1 MRSSTIVLI
10 FAAVVALFFVISK
23 SFSDQDKDLPVQPIK
38 LESSLQTA
46 VGYGDAR
53 KIISGQ
59 PVESDVPGYWKVAFD
74 ARIPLDDKAYL
85 VALVSKTVPDSL
97 LVYGEEIFVTVIYLH
112 DSPPMPVYLGEPAV
126 LHEAVR
132 E

>member
-1 MRSSTIVLI
+1 MRSNTIAI
-10 FAAVVALFFVISK
+10 IIAIITIGFMFTGCGASK
-23 SFSDQDKDLPVQPIK
+23 NEGPAQPIK
-38 LESSLQTA
+38 LESSPQTA

-97 LVYGEEIFVTVIYLH
+97 LVYGEEIFVRVIYLH
-112 DSPPMPVYLGEPAV
+112 DSPPMPVYLGEPVA
-126 LHEAVR
+126 LHETVH